1 MSDAITALAVFNT
14 PPDVKHQATCANVS
28 GFDVACGF
36 TAGAISNPPIP
47 PDTTTALAVF
57 NTPPD
62 VKHQATGERRTLGFT
77 LIEVMLALSIFGL
90 AALAGVK
97 AATDNLNSVGFI
109 QDKTFARYVAAN
121 RLAELS
127 LSTRWPPANNQTG
140 SERNGDKEWFW
151 QQQVQETA
159 MSDFRAVT
167 IRVSDRQFTEEDDS
181 SVYSL
186 TRYVGRR

>member
-1 MSDAITALAVFNT
+1 MANNDVACGSAVVAGGSVVACGSVACGSTAGEVSHPTNMFDGNTTSAVSCT
-14 PPDVKHQATCANVS
+14 SPDVKRQATCA
-28 GFDVACGF
+28 
-36 TAGAISNPPIP
+36 
-47 PDTTTALAVF
+47 
-57 NTPPD
+57 
-62 VKHQATGERRTLGFT
+62 GFT

-127 LSTRWPPANNQTG
+127 LSTRWPPENNEIG
-140 SERNGDKEWFW
+140 SERNGEKEWFW

-167 IRVSDRQFTEEDDS
+167 IRVSDREFSAENDS

-186 TRYVGRR
+186 TRYLGRR

>member
-1 MSDAITALAVFNT
+1 MGKNDAAFGSVVVAGGSVVACGSTAGAMPAI
-14 PPDVKHQATCANVS
+14 PPDVKRQATCA
-28 GFDVACGF
+28 
-36 TAGAISNPPIP
+36 
-47 PDTTTALAVF
+47 
-57 NTPPD
+57 
-62 VKHQATGERRTLGFT
+62 GFT

-121 RLAELS
+121 RLAVLS
-127 LSTRWPPANNQTG
+127 LSTRWPPENNETG

-151 QQQVQETA
+151 QQQVQQTA

-167 IRVSDRQFTEEDDS
+167 IRVSDRPFTAEDDS